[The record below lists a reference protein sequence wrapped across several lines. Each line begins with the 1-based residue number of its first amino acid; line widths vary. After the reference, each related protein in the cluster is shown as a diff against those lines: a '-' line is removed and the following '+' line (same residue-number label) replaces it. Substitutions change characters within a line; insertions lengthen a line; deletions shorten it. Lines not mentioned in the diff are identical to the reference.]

1 MWNPEFQ
8 ALFGEQ
14 FWLSTI
20 IGVSH
25 WPYDLK
31 SIMERNITGQ
41 TEEKFMK
48 EWNNLL
54 NEKFHLKANLSGV
67 FIDSWSQQYWNLPD
81 EDQQKAFKRETDKL
95 WQFASNNEEF
105 IFRTIE
111 DVLEENQKLKEKN
124 QWLNDVITNNISQLN
139 NLISEMKVQLVQDE
153 KQISDLEVEV
163 DVHGSKIENNEKSL
177 VELSSE
183 VEVNEN
189 QIVALSGE
197 IDNNEGKISQLSI
210 DIDSLGDQISNMKT
224 APIGEKQ

>member
-1 MWNPEFQ
+1 
-8 ALFGEQ
+8 
-14 FWLSTI
+14 
-20 IGVSH
+20 
-25 WPYDLK
+25 
-31 SIMERNITGQ
+31 MERNITGQ

-95 WQFASNNEEF
+95 WQFASSNEEF

-139 NLISEMKVQLVQDE
+139 NLISEMKVQLAQDE

-163 DVHGSKIENNEKSL
+163 DVHGSKIEKNEKSL

-197 IDNNEGKISQLSI
+197 IDNNEGKISQLSVA
-210 DIDSLGDQISNMKT
+210 IDSLGDQISNMKT
-224 APIGEKQ
+224 APIGETEKQ